1 VERAVTGWLGRHL
14 QALLFAVGR
23 LARAPF
29 ATAFTLLVIAIA
41 LSLPASFALLV
52 SSVRSVSG
60 GFANAVDVTVYFQR
74 ETGLEKVQQLAANAR
89 ARRGVGTVKVI
100 PADQALEQFRKDSGF
115 GEALAALSE
124 NPLPHAM
131 DVRPAA
137 DATSPTDLENLKH
150 YLSAWPEVELVQV
163 DSDWVIRLNAI
174 LDLLRRIVL
183 GTAVLLGAGVIAV
196 IGNTIRLE
204 ILNRRAE
211 IEITKLVGG
220 SHAFVRRPFLY
231 TGACYGALGAA
242 LASVLVLTGCYLL
255 TGPVAVL
262 AQSYGSDFRIATPT
276 LGELGLLLAAGAGL
290 GWLGAFVAATRHL
303 ARIEPRA

>member
-1 VERAVTGWLGRHL
+1 VTGWLGRHV
-14 QALLFAVGR
+14 QALLFAAGR

-29 ATAFTLLVIAIA
+29 ATAFTILVIAIA
-41 LSLPASFALLV
+41 LTLPASFGLLIA
-52 SSVRSVSG
+52 SVRSVSG
-60 GFANAVDVTVYFQR
+60 DFANAVDVTVYFKR
-74 ETGLEKVQQLAANAR
+74 DTALEKVQQLAASAR
-89 ARRGVGTVKVI
+89 AHKGVASVKVI
-100 PADQALEQFRKDSGF
+100 PADQALAQFRKDSGF
-115 GEALAALSE
+115 GEALEALND

-137 DATSPTDLENLKH
+137 GATGPATLETLKG
-150 YLSAWPEVELVQV
+150 YLAAWPEVELVQV
-163 DSDWVIRLNAI
+163 DTEWVLRLNAI

-220 SHAFVRRPFLY
+220 SNAFVRRPFLY
-231 TGACYGALGAA
+231 TGVFYGALGAA
-242 LASVLVLTGCYLL
+242 LAAVLVLTGCYLL
-255 TGPVAVL
+255 AEPVALL
-262 AQSYGSDFRIATPT
+262 AQSYGSDFRVATPT
-276 LGELGLLLAAGAGL
+276 LAQLGLLLAAGAGL
-290 GWLGAFVAATRHL
+290 GLVGAFLSATRHL